1 MISIDPTPT
10 LTIQRTTTTNIVT
23 MKLAIIS
30 ALVASA
36 AAFAPNAQ
44 PAAQT
49 ALNAESDRRAFLGAA
64 AAFGAAAVPMA
75 ANAKVD
81 YEGIGLL
88 GGGAQIDL
96 NNANVRAYLRLQG
109 MYPGAAGKI
118 VTHGPYKSVADVYS
132 IPGLTA
138 GEKEVIKKY
147 ESKFV
152 VTAPSPEYVI
162 DRINNGLY
170 R

>member
-1 MISIDPTPT
+1 
-10 LTIQRTTTTNIVT
+10 
-23 MKLAIIS
+23 MKLAIVA
-30 ALVASA
+30 ALVSTA

-49 ALNAESDRRAFLGAA
+49 ALNAESDRRAFFGAA
-64 AAFGAAAVPMA
+64 AAIAAVTLPAA
-75 ANAKVD
+75 ANAVVD
-81 YEGIGLL
+81 YENIALL
-88 GGGAQIDL
+88 GGGKVVDV
-96 NNANVRAYLRLQG
+96 NNANVRAYLRLPG

-118 VTHGPYKSVADVYS
+118 VSHGPYKSIADVYA

-138 GEKEVIKKY
+138 GEKDVIKKY
-147 ESKFV
+147 ESRFTTKEP
-152 VTAPSPEYVI
+152 APEYTI

>member
-1 MISIDPTPT
+1 MKDRFFAHLMNVS
-10 LTIQRTTTTNIVT
+10 LTFWF
-23 MKLAIIS
+23 LHFYCYS
-30 ALVASA
+30 SA

-75 ANAKVD
+75 ANAMVD
-81 YEGIGLL
+81 YDGIVNL
-88 GGGAQIDL
+88 GGGAQVDL
-96 NNANVRAYLRLQG
+96 NNANVRAYLRMKG

-118 VTHGPYKSVADVYS
+118 VTHGPYKTVGDVYN

-138 GEKEVIKKY
+138 GEKDVIKKY
-147 ESKFV
+147 ESRFV
-152 VTAPSPEYVI
+152 VGKPAPEYVI

>member
-1 MISIDPTPT
+1 
-10 LTIQRTTTTNIVT
+10 
-23 MKLAIIS
+23 MKLAIIA

-44 PAAQT
+44 NVAQT

-64 AAFGAAAVPMA
+64 GAAITAAVIPAA

-81 YEGIGLL
+81 YENVAYL
-88 GGGAQIDL
+88 GGSSIIDL
-96 NNANVRAYLRLQG
+96 NNANVRAYLRLPG

-118 VTHGPYKSVADVYS
+118 VSHGPYKSVADVYS
-132 IPGLTA
+132 IPGLSA
-138 GEKEVIKKY
+138 AEKEVIKKY
-147 ESKFV
+147 ESRF
-152 VTAPSPEYVI
+152 TAKEPTPEYVI

>member
-1 MISIDPTPT
+1 
-10 LTIQRTTTTNIVT
+10 

-44 PAAQT
+44 PSAQT
-49 ALNAESDRRAFLGAA
+49 ALNAEADRRAFLGAA
-64 AAFGAAAVPMA
+64 AAFGAAVIPAA

-81 YEGIGLL
+81 YEGIANL
-88 GGGAQIDL
+88 GGGSQIDL
-96 NNANVRAYLRLQG
+96 NNANVRAYLRLSG

-118 VTHGPYKSVADVYS
+118 VTHGPYKTVSEVYN

-147 ESKFV
+147 ESRFV
-152 VTAPSPEYVI
+152 VGAPAPEYVI